1 MKILLT
7 AAFAILSLISVAQPS
22 INKSPDSTYVY
33 IYRTGQFNGSLAN
46 WTIFVDGQK
55 TCKLSNNRFI
65 RVMIQPGKHTIAAK
79 LSGASVFKKGTEVEI
94 DAEKGNNYFVA
105 CNIKSSITRARLEM
119 IEVTKSTGVKQME
132 KMVLDNCQEGTVQ

>member
-7 AAFAILSLISVAQPS
+7 TALAILSLISVAQPS
-22 INKSPDSTYVY
+22 INNSPDSTYIY

-65 RVMIQPGKHTIAAK
+65 RVPVQPGKHTISAK
-79 LSGASVFKKGTEVEI
+79 MSGASVLKKETEVEI
-94 DAEKGNNYFVA
+94 EAEKGNNYFVA
-105 CNIKSSITRARLEM
+105 CSIKSSITRARLEM
-119 IEVTKSTGVKQME
+119 IEVTKSTGTKQME
-132 KMVLDNCQEGTVQ
+132 HMTLDNCQEGADQ